1 MEISESIVHGIR
13 KEKESVGPTSITVQP
28 RTCVLPLDAKL
39 MKLGADVLDLYKKLS
54 VAYGT
59 LGSDPLDRFPALL
72 GDYAQ
77 RQTTIENF
85 SLQATRLI
93 AEAMSRQRWSTTS
106 FPVFLSYT
114 NQGRQ
119 WLLIALLKLREN
131 IGLNEDTLDL
141 NSSRA
146 FDVSHLREAAR
157 IDIEKWR
164 TNSQPYLSFIKRGSG
179 GDSES
184 SQFFRDALSC
194 QDYTDAK
201 HNTQAV
207 IRAIDSYCQSLSWS
221 ADKRQAAR
229 SKLHDHCREKKNADE
244 PVNLTTVSAIINDQ
258 EPESFIKYVRD
269 QQIEVSETFSPH
281 PESYKT
287 LRRISKKFRGV
298 SVGFDVDSL
307 FSEQVYY
314 DEDNDALVLK
324 NPPEDLINDMNLAL
338 GKGTDDEQVTD
349 SD

>member
-1 MEISESIVHGIR
+1 
-13 KEKESVGPTSITVQP
+13 
-28 RTCVLPLDAKL
+28 
-39 MKLGADVLDLYKKLS
+39 
-54 VAYGT
+54 
-59 LGSDPLDRFPALL
+59 
-72 GDYAQ
+72 
-77 RQTTIENF
+77 
-85 SLQATRLI
+85 
-93 AEAMSRQRWSTTS
+93 
-106 FPVFLSYT
+106 
-114 NQGRQ
+114 
-119 WLLIALLKLREN
+119 
-131 IGLNEDTLDL
+131 
-141 NSSRA
+141 
-146 FDVSHLREAAR
+146 
-157 IDIEKWR
+157 
-164 TNSQPYLSFIKRGSG
+164 
-179 GDSES
+179 
-184 SQFFRDALSC
+184 
-194 QDYTDAK
+194 
-201 HNTQAV
+201 
-207 IRAIDSYCQSLSWS
+207 LSWS